1 MSSAR
6 IWISWMRWINC
17 WPFRV
22 LPGQLPFIFM
32 PPRKSFRRK
41 NCLAHRPLVTYSPW
55 PLRHSS
61 SVFFLPRVFCFEPFF
76 FHANKNQ
83 HILFSWHVGSGGVPF
98 FFLKKTP
105 PNEARYSPSMF
116 VCNFWGPGV
125 DPPEKKKQRN
135 RGVDLVFLNHPV
147 LFFADFWKS
156 GPLRWWRWYE
166 STVAMGWEFLRLC
179 CPPPKTNGWR
189 PKLMVWKRWIPL
201 KYGHLWHLC

>member
-98 FFLKKTP
+98 FFLKKNP
-105 PNEARYSPSMF
+105 PKWSEIFSIH
-116 VCNFWGPGV
+116 VCLQFLGPGCGSTR
-125 DPPEKKKQRN
+125 KKKTAKQR
-135 RGVDLVFLNHPV
+135 GGPSFSESSSPV
-147 LFFADFWKS
+147 LCGLLKKWTS
-156 GPLRWWRWYE
+156 E
-166 STVAMGWEFLRLC
+166 MVE
-179 CPPPKTNGWR
+179 
-189 PKLMVWKRWIPL
+189 MVWIYCGDGMGVFEIVLPSPKN
-201 KYGHLWHLC
+201 